1 MQLNTLLISYLSSKQ
16 VNLNSFQVELVN
28 SFNKNLSN
36 VLIVAPTGLGKT
48 LGAATLVLN
57 DWLDSTPRKD
67 PKKVEQPKKDYKLIL
82 WITPLKALSRN
93 LMQQLEFYWND
104 FPDKI
109 QDDYD
114 VPERAV
120 TDRTGDSSQQERR
133 QIISHP
139 PFILCTTP
147 ESLFSM
153 VVQKTTR
160 KYIQRIKY
168 VVIDELHSLAES
180 KRGVLLSLT
189 LELLER
195 IVINKPLIRVGLS
208 ATVGNL
214 DWMGKFLVG
223 PNREVKLFHE
233 KRYERTPD
241 LDIIIV
247 QKNKKT
253 ILPMF
258 GYIGGWLA
266 ESISKDISEDRTI
279 LIFTKTRSATERMS
293 VNLKNLVPE
302 ELKLKIGAHHSS
314 LAMEER
320 FFIEQG
326 LKHGYLKAVSA
337 TASLELGI
345 DIGEIDEV
353 YLLSSPYS
361 TNNALQRLGRA
372 RHNPDER
379 PKGKIFVTNLFDLMV
394 AISLK
399 RQIEKKVLSPV
410 VPIQKPLDVLAQF
423 IFGLAI
429 QNDFTLE
436 ELRTILNNT
445 FLFYDVT
452 EEELTNTL
460 TYCMYGGNSLKAY
473 TDFHRIIEQG
483 NKYSIHSEPFRK
495 LFYQNIGTIIE
506 EDMIPVYSERGRKIG
521 ELEEATAMNLEI
533 GDIISIGGK
542 SYKVKGYRNNQ
553 LVVNPDK
560 SEPTIPRWGKTRL
573 PLSEEVFESLTRL
586 FIELERTKGVVENS
600 WNDNL
605 MDLAIEKMYQFQVE
619 IAPWPLPQFIQIE
632 FYNLDELANRFL
644 PLEKIKS
651 SHKFLVIC
659 YTFTNY
665 KTNQSLARLVAFR
678 LQKHRIIQT
687 RLHIDE
693 IAFGIFSH
701 KRIPFE
707 VAQWKELL
715 SSTHAEEDFD
725 LLLENSNAFRLA
737 FRETAIIG
745 QMVLKTYYTTKKT
758 AKQMRLSHDLLFDVL
773 VKYEPNHPLLQAA
786 REQVKKQFLNF
797 KQSSNWLETVP
808 TKEINIYQLKNMPI
822 LSLPIVLH
830 GWVDWASAQDPELA
844 LEELMEKINS
854 SDGYK
859 HDESKV

>member
-1 MQLNTLLISYLSSKQ
+1 MQVHNHLLNYFDSRHIK
-16 VNLNSFQVELVN
+16 LNSFQTELVN
-28 SFNKNLSN
+28 SFQNNLIN
-36 VLIVAPTGLGKT
+36 TLIVAPTGLGKT
-48 LGAATLVLN
+48 LGASTLAIN
-57 DWLDSTPRKD
+57 DWCQYLPENKNQKQKT
-67 PKKVEQPKKDYKLIL
+67 KKENQKFIL
-82 WITPLKALSRN
+82 WFTPLKALSRN
-93 LMQQLEFYWND
+93 LMGQLEFYWSD
-104 FPDKI
+104 FLTNI
-109 QDDYD
+109 NHHYD
-114 VPERAV
+114 VPTRAV
-120 TDRTGDSSQQERR
+120 TDRTGDSTQKDRA
-133 QIISHP
+133 QILSNSP
-139 PFILCTTP
+139 LILCTTP

-160 KYIQRIKY
+160 KYIRQIKY
-168 VVIDELHSLAES
+168 VVVDELHSLAES

-195 IVINKPLIRVGLS
+195 IIVNSPLIRIGLS
-208 ATVGNL
+208 ATVSNL

-223 PNREVKLFHE
+223 PNRDVMVFHE
-233 KRYERTPD
+233 TRFERIPE
-241 LDIIIV
+241 LDIIIE
-247 QKNKKT
+247 QKSKKT

-266 ESISKDISEDRTI
+266 ESIAKDISEDRTI

-293 VNLKNLVPE
+293 VNLKNFVSDD
-302 ELKLKIGAHHSS
+302 LKLKIGAHHSS

-372 RHNPDER
+372 RHNPEER
-379 PKGKIFVTNLFDLMV
+379 PKGKLFVTNLFDLMV

-399 RQIEKKVLSPV
+399 RQIDNKVLSPV
-410 VPIQKPLDVLAQF
+410 IPIQKPLDVLAQF

-429 QNDFTLE
+429 QQDFTLE
-436 ELRTILNNT
+436 EIRSILHNT
-445 FLFYDVT
+445 FLFDDIT
-452 EEELTNTL
+452 DKELAETL
-460 TYCMYGGNSLKAY
+460 TYCMFGGNSLKAY
-473 TDFHRIIEQG
+473 PDYHRILEQDG
-483 NKYSIHSEPFRK
+483 TYSILSEPFRK

-573 PLSEEVFESLTRL
+573 PLSEEVFQSLTNL
-586 FIELERTKGVVENS
+586 FIELDSTQGILRGS
-600 WNDNL
+600 WVYPL
-605 MDLAIEKMYQFQVE
+605 MKTAIEQMYQFQVE
-619 IAPWPLPQFIQIE
+619 VAPWPLPKTIQIE
-632 FYNLDELANRFL
+632 FYNLDELATKFL

-651 SHKFLVIC
+651 SHKYLTIL
-659 YTFTNY
+659 YTFANY
-665 KTNQSLARLVAFR
+665 KTNQSLSRLVAFR
-678 LQKHRIIQT
+678 LQKYGIIQT

-701 KRIPFE
+701 KIVPLDE
-707 VAQWKELL
+707 QQWRLII
-715 SSTHAEEDFD
+715 SSYQAEEDFEV
-725 LLLENSNAFRLA
+725 LLENSNAFRLA

-773 VKYEPNHPLLQAA
+773 VKYEPTHPLLQAA
-786 REQVKKQFLNF
+786 REQVKKQFLNI
-797 KQSSNWLETVP
+797 KQCLEWLATIAS
-808 TKEINIYQLKNMPI
+808 KNLLLLQLKNMPI

-844 LEELMEKINS
+844 LEELMNKINETETE
-854 SDGYK
+854 Y
-859 HDESKV
+859 HDE

>member
-1 MQLNTLLISYLSSKQ
+1 MKVHNHLLNYFNSRQIK
-16 VNLNSFQVELVN
+16 LNSFQTELVN
-28 SFNKNLSN
+28 SFQNSLINT
-36 VLIVAPTGLGKT
+36 LIVAPTGLGKT
-48 LGAATLVLN
+48 LGASTLAIN
-57 DWLDSTPRKD
+57 DWCQNLPE
-67 PKKVEQPKKDYKLIL
+67 KKNQKQKTKKEDQKFIL
-82 WITPLKALSRN
+82 WISPLKALSRN
-93 LMQQLEFYWND
+93 LMEQLDFYWSD
-104 FPDKI
+104 FLTNINKH
-109 QDDYD
+109 YD
-114 VPERAV
+114 VPTRAV
-120 TDRTGDSSQQERR
+120 TDRTGDSTQRDR
-133 QIISHP
+133 AQILSNTP
-139 PFILCTTP
+139 LILCTTP

-160 KYIQRIKY
+160 KYIRQIKY
-168 VVIDELHSLAES
+168 VVVDELHSLAES

-195 IVINKPLIRVGLS
+195 IIVQGPLIRIGLS
-208 ATVGNL
+208 ATVSNL

-223 PNREVKLFHE
+223 PNRDVMIFHE
-233 KRYERTPD
+233 TRFERIPE
-241 LDIIIV
+241 LDIIIE

-253 ILPMF
+253 ILPIF
-258 GYIGGWLA
+258 GYIGGW
-266 ESISKDISEDRTI
+266 ISNAIAKDISENRTI

-293 VNLKNLVPE
+293 VNLKNLVSD

-372 RHNPDER
+372 RHNPEER
-379 PKGKIFVTNLFDLMV
+379 PKGKLFVTNLFDLMV

-399 RQIEKKVLSPV
+399 RQIEDKVLSPV

-429 QNDFTLE
+429 QQDFTFD
-436 ELRTILNNT
+436 ELRSILNNT

-452 EEELTNTL
+452 AEELTETL
-460 TYCMYGGNSLKAY
+460 TYCRYGGNSLKAY
-473 TDFHRIIEQG
+473 PDYHRILEQDG
-483 NKYSIHSEPFRK
+483 TYSIQSEPFRK

-573 PLSEEVFESLTRL
+573 PLSEEVFQSLTNL
-586 FIELERTKGVVENS
+586 FIELDSTQGILRDS
-600 WNDNL
+600 WVYPL
-605 MDLAIEKMYQFQVE
+605 MKTAIEQMYQFQVE
-619 IAPWPLPQFIQIE
+619 VAPWPLPNAIQIE
-632 FYNLDELANRFL
+632 FYNLDELATKFL

-651 SHKFLVIC
+651 SHKYLTII
-659 YTFTNY
+659 YTFANY
-665 KTNQSLARLVAFR
+665 KTNQSLSRLVAFR
-678 LQKHRIIQT
+678 LQKYGIIQT

-701 KRIPFE
+701 KIVPLDDQ
-707 VAQWKELL
+707 QWRLIF
-715 SSTHAEEDFD
+715 SSNKAEEDFEI
-725 LLLENSNAFRLA
+725 LLENSNAFRLA

-773 VKYEPNHPLLQAA
+773 VKYEPTHPLLQAA
-786 REQVKKQFLNF
+786 REQVKKQFLNI
-797 KQSSNWLETVP
+797 KQCLEWLATVSSKNLLLL
-808 TKEINIYQLKNMPI
+808 QLKNMPI

-844 LEELMEKINS
+844 LEELMNKINETETE
-854 SDGYK
+854 Y
-859 HDESKV
+859 HDE